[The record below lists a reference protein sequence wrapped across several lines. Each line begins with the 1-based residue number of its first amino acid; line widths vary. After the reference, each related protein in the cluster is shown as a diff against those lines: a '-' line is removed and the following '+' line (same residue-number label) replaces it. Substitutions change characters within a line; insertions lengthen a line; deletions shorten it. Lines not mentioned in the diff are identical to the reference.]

1 MPSEGTKSPCSELQ
15 TDAFIMIHQEKNA
28 PISVVGSKSDAAQVW
43 VRVVGVWSVRPQG
56 PPLP

>member
-43 VRVVGVWSVRPQG
+43 VRVSAFGASAEG